1 MNLSKLQI
9 AVVTGAASLLL
20 ILVALNLMGY
30 TVPSTKKGQP
40 TADNPADFLT
50 EEIVLADARNTLDSS
65 QTAWLTYLDR
75 EKAQAATIE
84 EEAEVLKLI
93 SREWYQHG
101 NYLASGYYAKK
112 VAELLQ
118 TGDAWSIAGTT
129 YADAFKTGK
138 ENDIKKLAAQKAVEA
153 LGYAKALQPDS
164 LQHRINEG
172 LMVLELSTVDATVM
186 PMKGVRLL
194 QQLDNDFPNNVR
206 VNMTLGRL
214 SATRSGDLEKAKP
227 RFEKVLEI
235 AKTKPVPEELLLE
248 AHFFLIDCYKEE
260 GNSEKV
266 LYHYDKMIAF
276 SEEQP
281 AVQDQMKRAKQQY
294 LDRPKQE
301 NNLNN

>member
-9 AVVTGAASLLL
+9 TVVTGAITLLL
-20 ILVALNLMGY
+20 ILVTLNLTGY
-30 TVPSTKKGQP
+30 TVSTTKKGQP
-40 TADNPADFLT
+40 TEDDPADALT

-65 QTAWLTYLDR
+65 QAAWLTYLDQ

-93 SREWYQHG
+93 SRTWYENG

-129 YADAFKTGK
+129 YAAAFSAGQ
-138 ENDIKKLAAQKAVEA
+138 ENDIKKLAAQKAIEA
-153 LGYAKALQPDS
+153 LAQAKALQPDS

-172 LMVLELSTVDATVM
+172 LMYLELSSVDARVM

-194 QQLDNDFPNNVR
+194 QELDQEFPNNVR

-214 SATRSGDLEKAKP
+214 SATRSGDLAKAKP

-235 AKTKPVPEELLLE
+235 AEMKPVADEILLE
-248 AHFFLIDCYKEE
+248 AHYFLIDCYKQEE
-260 GNSEKV
+260 NSEKV
-266 LYHYDKMIAF
+266 LYHYNKMDELSAG
-276 SEEQP
+276 QP
-281 AVQDQMKRAKQQY
+281 AVQAQMKRAKEQY
-294 LDRPKQE
+294 LDRLQQE
-301 NNLNN
+301 K

>member
-9 AVVTGAASLLL
+9 TVVTGAASLLL
-20 ILVALNLMGY
+20 ILVVLHLMGY
-30 TVPSTKKGQP
+30 TVPTTKKGQP

-65 QTAWLTYLDR
+65 QTAWLTYLDQ

-84 EEAEVLKLI
+84 DEAEVLKLI
-93 SREWYQHG
+93 SRTWYENG

-118 TGDAWSIAGTT
+118 TGEAWSIAGTT
-129 YADAFKTGK
+129 YAAAFNAGK
-138 ENDIKKLAAQKAVEA
+138 ENDIKKLAAQKAIEA
-153 LGYAKALQPDS
+153 IGKAKTLQPDS

-172 LMVLELSTVDATVM
+172 LMYLELSTVDATVM

-194 QQLDNDFPNNVR
+194 QQLDQEFPNNVR

-214 SATRSGDLEKAKP
+214 SATRSGDLAKAKP

-235 AKTKPVPEELLLE
+235 AENKPVGDKLLLE
-248 AHFFLIDCYKEE
+248 AHYFLIDCYKQDN
-260 GNSEKV
+260 NSEKV
-266 LYHYDKMIAF
+266 LYHYNKMIELSAD
-276 SEEQP
+276 QP

-294 LDRPKQE
+294 LDHSNQE
-301 NNLNN
+301 K

>member
-1 MNLSKLQI
+1 MNLSKIQI
-9 AVVTGAASLLL
+9 AVVAGAVSLLL
-20 ILVALNLMGY
+20 ILVVLNLMGY
-30 TVPSTKKGQP
+30 TVPTTKKGQP
-40 TADNPADFLT
+40 TADDPVDFLT

-75 EKAQAATIE
+75 EKAQAPTVE

-93 SREWYQHG
+93 SRTWYENG

-129 YADAFKTGK
+129 YAEAFQAGK
-138 ENDIKKLAAQKAVEA
+138 KNDIKKLAAQKSIEA
-153 LGYAKALQPDS
+153 IAQAKALQPDS

-172 LMVLELSTVDATVM
+172 LMLLELSSVDATVM

-194 QQLDNDFPNNVR
+194 QGLDEEFPNNVR

-214 SATRSGDLEKAKP
+214 SATRTRDLAKAKP

-235 AKTKPVPEELLLE
+235 AESKPISKEIQLE
-248 AHFFLIDCYKEE
+248 AHYFLIDCYKQEE
-260 GNSEKV
+260 NSEKV
-266 LYHYDKMIAF
+266 LYHYDKMIAL
-276 SEEQP
+276 SEGQP
-281 AVQDQMKRAKQQY
+281 AMQDQMIRAKQQY

-301 NNLNN
+301 K

>member
-1 MNLSKLQI
+1 
-9 AVVTGAASLLL
+9 
-20 ILVALNLMGY
+20 MGY
-30 TVPSTKKGQP
+30 TVPATKKGQP
-40 TADNPADFLT
+40 TADNPVDFLT

-93 SREWYQHG
+93 SRTWYENG

-129 YADAFKTGK
+129 YAAAFNTGK
-138 ENDIKKLAAQKAVEA
+138 ENDIKKLAAQKAIEA
-153 LGYAKALQPDS
+153 ISNAKSMQPDS

-172 LMVLELSTVDATVM
+172 LMYLELSSVDATVM
-186 PMKGVRLL
+186 PMKGVQLL
-194 QQLDNDFPNNVR
+194 QQLDRDFPNNVR

-214 SATRSGDLEKAKP
+214 SATRTRDLAKAKP

-235 AKTKPVPEELLLE
+235 ATTKPVSEEILLE
-248 AHFFLIDCYKEE
+248 AHYFLIDCYKQEE
-260 GNSEKV
+260 NSEKV
-266 LYHYDKMIAF
+266 LYHYNMMIEL
-276 SEEQP
+276 SGEQP
-281 AVQDQMKRAKQQY
+281 SVKAQMERAKQQY
-294 LDRPKQE
+294 LERSNQE
-301 NNLNN
+301 K

>member
-9 AVVTGAASLLL
+9 TVVSGAIFLLL
-20 ILVALNLMGY
+20 TLVTLNLMGY
-30 TVPSTKKGQP
+30 TVPTTKKGQP
-40 TADNPADFLT
+40 TADDPADFLT

-65 QTAWLTYLDR
+65 QTAWLTYLDQ

-93 SREWYQHG
+93 SRTWYENG

-129 YADAFKTGK
+129 YAAAFKTGK
-138 ENDIKKLAAQKAVEA
+138 ENDIKKLAAKKAIEA
-153 LGYAKALQPDS
+153 ISNAKAMQPDS

-172 LMVLELSTVDATVM
+172 LMYLELSSVDATVM

-194 QQLDNDFPNNVR
+194 QQLDRDFPDNVR

-214 SATRSGDLEKAKP
+214 SATRTKDLAKAKP

-235 AKTKPVPEELLLE
+235 ATTRPVSEEILLE
-248 AHFFLIDCYKEE
+248 AHYFLIDCYKQEE
-260 GNSEKV
+260 NSEKV
-266 LYHYDKMIAF
+266 LYHYSMMIEG
-276 SEEQP
+276 SEGQP
-281 AVQDQMKRAKQQY
+281 AVRAQMKRAKQQY
-294 LDRPKQE
+294 LDLLNQE
-301 NNLNN
+301 K

>member
-9 AVVTGAASLLL
+9 TVVTGAITLLML
-20 ILVALNLMGY
+20 LVVLNLMGY

-40 TADNPADFLT
+40 TEEDPADFLT

-65 QTAWLTYLDR
+65 QTAWLTYLDQ

-93 SREWYQHG
+93 SRTWYENG

-129 YADAFKTGK
+129 YAAAFNAGQK
-138 ENDIKKLAAQKAVEA
+138 NDIKKLAAQKAIEA
-153 LGYAKALQPDS
+153 LGKAKALQPDS

-172 LMVLELSTVDATVM
+172 LMYLELSSVDARVM

-194 QQLDNDFPNNVR
+194 QELDQEFPNNVR

-214 SATRSGDLEKAKP
+214 SATRSGDLAKAKP

-235 AKTKPVPEELLLE
+235 AETKPVAEEILLE
-248 AHFFLIDCYKEE
+248 AHYFLIDCYKQEE
-260 GNSEKV
+260 NSEKV
-266 LYHYDKMIAF
+266 LYHYNKMDELSAG
-276 SEEQP
+276 QP
-281 AVQDQMKRAKQQY
+281 AVQAQMKRAKEQY
-294 LDRPKQE
+294 LERLNQE
-301 NNLNN
+301 K

>member
-9 AVVTGAASLLL
+9 TVVIGSITLLL

-30 TVPSTKKGQP
+30 TVSTTKKGQP
-40 TADNPADFLT
+40 TEDNPADFLT

-65 QTAWLTYLDR
+65 QTAWLTYLDQ

-93 SREWYQHG
+93 SRTWYENG

-129 YADAFKTGK
+129 YAAAFSAGQK
-138 ENDIKKLAAQKAVEA
+138 NDIKQLAAQKAIEA
-153 LGYAKALQPDS
+153 LAKAKALQPDS

-172 LMVLELSTVDATVM
+172 LMYLELSSVDARVM

-194 QQLDNDFPNNVR
+194 QALDQEFPNNVR

-214 SATRSGDLEKAKP
+214 SATRSGDLAKAKP

-235 AKTKPVPEELLLE
+235 AETKPVVDEILLE
-248 AHFFLIDCYKEE
+248 AHYFLIDCYKQEE
-260 GNSEKV
+260 NSEKV
-266 LYHYDKMIAF
+266 LYHYNKMDELSAG
-276 SEEQP
+276 QP
-281 AVQDQMKRAKQQY
+281 AVQAQMKRAKEQY
-294 LDRPKQE
+294 LDRLHQE
-301 NNLNN
+301 K